1 MGIFNKMLGKSEGLD
16 LSGIKV
22 RDMRDVEI
30 EKRVDLVKKTI
41 SLQKNPVPDKARVAL
56 VLDYSGS
63 MRRLYNNGTVQSVI
77 EKILPLAIQFDDD
90 GELDVWLFE
99 NNFKRIKSINLN
111 NFNNYI
117 KNERILE
124 RYGMGGTEYA
134 PVMRDVVKKYT
145 KEEKSELPNY
155 VLFITDGDNFDKP
168 ETDQIMKDASHEPI
182 FWQFLGLGNSE
193 FKYLEKLDTMS
204 GRKIDN
210 ANFFSVNDINSLS
223 DEKLYEKILFEYPT
237 WCQEAKNTGVIG

>member
-1 MGIFNKMLGKSEGLD
+1 MGIFNKILGKSEGLD
-16 LSGIKV
+16 LSNVKV
-22 RDMRDVEI
+22 TDIRDAEI

-41 SLQKNPVPDKARVAL
+41 SLQKKPVPDKARVAL

-63 MRRLYNNGTVQSVI
+63 MRGLYKNGTVQSVI
-77 EKILPLAIQFDDD
+77 ERILPLALQFDDD

-99 NNFKRIKSINLN
+99 DSFKRIKSINLN
-111 NFNNYI
+111 NYNNYI
-117 KNERILE
+117 ENERILE
-124 RYGMGGTEYA
+124 RYEMGGTEYA

-145 KEEKSELPNY
+145 KEEKSDLPDY
-155 VLFITDGDNFDKP
+155 VLFITDGDNFDKS
-168 ETDQIMKDASHEPI
+168 ETDQIMRDASHKPI

-204 GRKIDN
+204 GRKVDN

-223 DEKLYEKILFEYPT
+223 DEKLYEKILTEYPT
-237 WCQEAKNTGVIG
+237 WCQEAKAASVL